1 MDGYGPERDTRD
13 QPEAQGRDEATLEAL
28 REAELRYRMLAEF
41 SYDWDYWED
50 PNGSLRYVSPACE
63 RITGYSAAEFL
74 ANPQLLHKLILPDDW
89 QAWVEHRH
97 GLEILDPGEIQFRIR
112 RPDGD
117 IRWIEHVCQ
126 PVTDGQGAFLGHRAS
141 NRDITERRQVEAELQ
156 EYREH
161 LKDLVAERTAL
172 LASANEALRNEI
184 AERMRVEEALRHSEE
199 RYALAQRA
207 AQIGSWDWDICTGDL
222 HWSEQIEPMF
232 GFGRGEFGATYDAF
246 LECIHP
252 EDRQRVMDAVDASLE
267 REVDYAIEHRIVWPD
282 GSVRWVSEAG
292 AVIRDEH
299 GRAIRMLGMVQ
310 DITDHKRAERALL
323 GSQRFL
329 QSTLNAL
336 SDHIAILDQ
345 EGTILEVNASWR
357 RFARE
362 NGLAWSDYGVGR
374 NYLSVVESAS
384 GDSAEKAQEVAQG
397 IREVMAGRREWF
409 AIEYP
414 CHGPRNRCW
423 FVMRV
428 TRFESGEGVRVV
440 TLHEDITERKLA
452 EETRARLAALVE
464 SSEDAIIGKSL
475 DGTILSWN
483 VGAQRM
489 YGYTP
494 DEVIGQPISIL
505 LPPDRPAEVLQL
517 LERIRRGERISLFE
531 TERVKKG
538 GERIHISLNISPIL
552 DPGGKVVGAST
563 IARDITARRQAE
575 LSLRQAKEDAE
586 AARREEEQRR
596 QEAERRRWI
605 AESLGDVLAVLN
617 SNRPLDEVLSYITG
631 QAGRLLGTR
640 AAGIY
645 SLERETGKL
654 SIKATRGLLVTY
666 VAGVNIPIGQD
677 ALRQAMTSRRPVA
690 VPDLAAALAEGGSR
704 EVSADWPAAAGVWT
718 KVYRALLAVPIV
730 VQDRVY
736 GGMLLYYGEPRIF
749 TAEEIDLAVAFGD
762 QVALAIGN
770 AQLRDQVEQSAKT
783 AERDRL
789 ARELHDAVTQT
800 LFSASLIAEAM
811 PRVWEQNAEAGR
823 RGLEELRRLTRGAA
837 AEMRTMLVELRPVAL
852 TEKPL
857 GELLRHLTEAMS
869 GRIRVPIELTVDGSF
884 VLPPDVQITLYRIV
898 QESLNNIAKHA
909 RASQVAVDLR
919 CQPAWAVL
927 GICDDGDGFDPA
939 DVLPDRFGLGIM
951 RERAEGIGA
960 ILEVESQPG
969 QGTSISVNW
978 HA

>member
-1 MDGYGPERDTRD
+1 M
-13 QPEAQGRDEATLEAL
+13 
-28 REAELRYRMLAEF
+28 
-41 SYDWDYWED
+41 
-50 PNGSLRYVSPACE
+50 
-63 RITGYSAAEFL
+63 
-74 ANPQLLHKLILPDDW
+74 
-89 QAWVEHRH
+89 
-97 GLEILDPGEIQFRIR
+97 
-112 RPDGD
+112 
-117 IRWIEHVCQ
+117 
-126 PVTDGQGAFLGHRAS
+126 
-141 NRDITERRQVEAELQ
+141 
-156 EYREH
+156 
-161 LKDLVAERTAL
+161 
-172 LASANEALRNEI
+172 
-184 AERMRVEEALRHSEE
+184 
-199 RYALAQRA
+199 
-207 AQIGSWDWDICTGDL
+207 
-222 HWSEQIEPMF
+222 
-232 GFGRGEFGATYDAF
+232 
-246 LECIHP
+246 
-252 EDRQRVMDAVDASLE
+252 
-267 REVDYAIEHRIVWPD
+267 
-282 GSVRWVSEAG
+282 
-292 AVIRDEH
+292 
-299 GRAIRMLGMVQ
+299 
-310 DITDHKRAERALL
+310 
-323 GSQRFL
+323 
-329 QSTLNAL
+329 
-336 SDHIAILDQ
+336 
-345 EGTILEVNASWR
+345 
-357 RFARE
+357 
-362 NGLAWSDYGVGR
+362 
-374 NYLSVVESAS
+374 
-384 GDSAEKAQEVAQG
+384 
-397 IREVMAGRREWF
+397 
-409 AIEYP
+409 
-414 CHGPRNRCW
+414 
-423 FVMRV
+423 
-428 TRFESGEGVRVV
+428 
-440 TLHEDITERKLA
+440 
-452 EETRARLAALVE
+452 
-464 SSEDAIIGKSL
+464 
-475 DGTILSWN
+475 
-483 VGAQRM
+483 
-489 YGYTP
+489 
-494 DEVIGQPISIL
+494 
-505 LPPDRPAEVLQL
+505 
-517 LERIRRGERISLFE
+517 
-531 TERVKKG
+531 
-538 GERIHISLNISPIL
+538 
-552 DPGGKVVGAST
+552 
-563 IARDITARRQAE
+563 
-575 LSLRQAKEDAE
+575 RQAKEDAE

-857 GELLRHLTEAMS
+857 GELLRHLTEAMA

-884 VLPPDVQITLYRIV
+884 VLPPDVQIALYRIV

-927 GICDDGDGFDPA
+927 GISDDGDGFDPA